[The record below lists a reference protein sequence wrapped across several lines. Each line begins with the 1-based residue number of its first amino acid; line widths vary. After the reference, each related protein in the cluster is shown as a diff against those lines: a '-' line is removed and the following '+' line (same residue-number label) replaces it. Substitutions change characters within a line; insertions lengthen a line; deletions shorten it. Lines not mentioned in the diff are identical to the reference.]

1 MQVLAWKDLQNEF
14 TNVIVSRTI
23 YNVSDLTQMHLKN
36 ILNYFLLITIFLLR

>member
-23 YNVSDLTQMHLKN
+23 YNVSDLTDAFKKYFKLFFVNHN
-36 ILNYFLLITIFLLR
+36 ILT